1 MDRNGKVSAIKNES
15 KQLRRICINKA
26 SDFFFF
32 WMFSKS
38 PKWLIS
44 FSLVLFTRN
53 AFSAWTHSWIS
64 TVPWESKRSEWA
76 SLWTNELAKQPERS
90 AAQWSER
97 AEWAMRVNEHSQQS
111 ITDNVFLGATKHL
124 YNWLCLLVGQ
134 SVGRLV
140 THLFDDPHVAPI
152 GLLGLAF

>member
-1 MDRNGKVSAIKNES
+1 
-15 KQLRRICINKA
+15 
-26 SDFFFF
+26 
-32 WMFSKS
+32 MFSKS

-152 GLLGLAF
+152 GLLGLVHSWMLFSRLLSDWSEGMFIGRERL